1 MTRYR
6 IMSLTWNRSSLER
19 IATPAPSNGKRVNV
33 LWKPIHLV
41 SGVTPPPIEKITL
54 NVATVL
60 NKVVS
65 PVVAF
70 VLTPAVG
77 TRREFGVT
85 KSRLSQ
91 EWDEQK

>member
-1 MTRYR
+1 
-6 IMSLTWNRSSLER
+6 
-19 IATPAPSNGKRVNV
+19 
-33 LWKPIHLV
+33 V
-41 SGVTPPPIEKITL
+41 SGVTPTPIEKITL